1 MSKIIDIALLRTRT
15 VVLAFLMILIA
26 GVISYID
33 IPKEADP
40 DIPIPI
46 IYILLKHDGIS
57 PEDSERQLLQSIEP
71 KLRSIEGV
79 KEVRSSA
86 YTGGANIILEFDAGF
101 DPSKALYE
109 VRERV
114 DIGKADLPP
123 DTKEP
128 IIKEVN
134 LNLFPVLIVTLSGD
148 IPERTLLKYARNLRD
163 ELEGISSVLEANL
176 TGARKELVEIIVNPA
191 QLDSYKIDA
200 IQVIQTIA
208 RSNLLIAAG
217 ALDAGN
223 GRFPIKVPGLYEDL
237 PSILEQPLKVSGD
250 SVVTIGDIA
259 SVRKSFKDP
268 SSIARLAGEKSLGIE
283 IKKRSGENIIET
295 VKRVRS
301 VVETTSKNWPDGLK
315 YTFSQDRS
323 TNIKTML
330 RELQNNIISAV
341 LLVMII
347 IVGALGWRSGALV
360 GIAIPGSFL
369 LGILVLSLLGLSI
382 NIVVLFS
389 LILSVGMLVD
399 GAIVVTEFADRQQ
412 KRGFLRREAYKKAA
426 KRMALPIIAST
437 ATTLAAFF
445 PLIFWP
451 GIVGEFMKFLPITLV
466 AVLSA
471 SLIMALIFV
480 PTIGGLFGSGRNLP
494 AVVPHPSDPDKSP
507 LQERI
512 SAFGQFYKIVLEKA
526 LNNPGKVLLAAVLML
541 VGVQYTYFV
550 AGNGLQFF
558 PNIEPETANI
568 YVRAR
573 GNMSIHEKAKLLYG
587 IERDVLNM
595 KEVKSVY
602 TYIGKLKGAEEDLPK
617 DIIGK
622 LQLEF
627 IDWKERRK
635 TSLILKNII
644 EKAKKY
650 PGLIIEFMEEKKGPP
665 SGKPLKI
672 RLTSYNLDDISR
684 ATKLIRDKMERTR
697 GLTNIEDDRD
707 IPAIEWELKI
717 DRGQAAKFGA
727 DVALI
732 GNYVQLLT
740 NGMKV
745 TTFNPIDNE
754 EEIDVVVRYPRHHR
768 KLDQFDKIKIKTSSG
783 MVPIENFVNW
793 APQAKVGTIKRVNTQ
808 RTRTI
813 KSDVKQG
820 VLPNTMV
827 DEIKSWLKD
836 TKLPKTVS
844 VQFKGEDEEQEKA
857 KSFLVR
863 AFSVALFIIAVVLVT
878 QFNSFYSAFLILS
891 AVVMSTIGV
900 LIGLLITGKPFGV
913 VMTGVGV
920 IALAGIVVNNNI
932 VLIDT
937 FDYLRK
943 SSQNVKEAVLQAGME
958 RLRPVLLTTVTT
970 ILGLLPMVLQINVD
984 FVTREI
990 SIGAPSTQWWVSLST
1005 AIVFGLSFATILTLI
1020 VTPCAL
1026 QFRANLQEAVR
1037 NYREKKQLVS

>member
-1 MSKIIDIALLRTRT
+1 MDRIIDIALLRTRT
-15 VVLAFLMILIA
+15 VMLAFLMILTA

-101 DPSKALYE
+101 DSSRALYE

-128 IIKEVN
+128 VIKEVN
-134 LNLFPVLIVTLSGD
+134 LNLFPVLIVTLSGN

-163 ELEGISSVLEANL
+163 ELEGISSILEANL

-217 ALDAGN
+217 MLDSGN

-268 SSIARLAGEKSLGIE
+268 SSIARLAGERSIGIE

-360 GIAIPGSFL
+360 GMAIPGSFL

-412 KRGFLRREAYKKAA
+412 KRGFLRREAYKTAA

-480 PTIGGLFGSGRNLP
+480 PTIGGLFGSGGNLP
-494 AVVPHPSDPDKSP
+494 AVVPHPSGPDKSP
-507 LQERI
+507 LHERI
-512 SAFGQFYKIVLEKA
+512 SAFGKFYKIVLEKA

-550 AGNGLQFF
+550 SGNGLQFF

-573 GNMSIHEKAKLLYG
+573 GNMSIHEKAKLLHG
-587 IERDVLNM
+587 IEHDVLNM

-644 EKAKKY
+644 EKAKNY

-672 RLTSYNLDDISR
+672 RLTSDNLDDVSR
-684 ATKLIRDKMERTR
+684 ATKLIRDKMERTH

-717 DRGQAAKFGA
+717 DRVRAAKFGA

-745 TTFNPIDNE
+745 TTFNPIDSE
-754 EEIDVVVRYPRHHR
+754 EEIDVVVRYPRQHR

-836 TKLPKTVS
+836 SKLPKTVS

-863 AFSVALFIIAVVLVT
+863 AFSVALFIMAVVLVT

-1026 QFRANLQEAVR
+1026 QFRANLQETVR
-1037 NYREKKQLVS
+1037 IYREKKQLVS

>member
-1 MSKIIDIALLRTRT
+1 M
-15 VVLAFLMILIA
+15 LAFLMILIA

-101 DPSKALYE
+101 DSSKALYE

-134 LNLFPVLIVTLSGD
+134 LNLFPVLIVTLSGN

-217 ALDAGN
+217 TLDAGN

-360 GIAIPGSFL
+360 GMAIPGSFL

-412 KRGFLRREAYKKAA
+412 KRGFLRREAYKTAA

-480 PTIGGLFGSGRNLP
+480 PTIGGLFGSGGNLP

-512 SAFGQFYKIVLEKA
+512 SAFGKFYKIVLEKA
-526 LNNPGKVLLAAVLML
+526 LNNPGKVLLAGVLML

-587 IERDVLNM
+587 IEHDVLNM

-650 PGLIIEFMEEKKGPP
+650 PGLVIEFMEEKKGPP

-672 RLTSYNLDDISR
+672 RLTSDKLDDVSR
-684 ATKLIRDKMERTR
+684 ATKLIRDKMERTH

-754 EEIDVVVRYPRHHR
+754 EEIDVVVRYPRQHR

-836 TKLPKTVS
+836 SKLPKTVS

-863 AFSVALFIIAVVLVT
+863 AFSVALFIMAVVLVT

-970 ILGLLPMVLQINVD
+970 ILGLLPMVLQVNVD

-1037 NYREKKQLVS
+1037 NYREKKQLDS

>member
-1 MSKIIDIALLRTRT
+1 M
-15 VVLAFLMILIA
+15 
-26 GVISYID
+26 
-33 IPKEADP
+33 
-40 DIPIPI
+40 
-46 IYILLKHDGIS
+46 
-57 PEDSERQLLQSIEP
+57 
-71 KLRSIEGV
+71 
-79 KEVRSSA
+79 
-86 YTGGANIILEFDAGF
+86 
-101 DPSKALYE
+101 
-109 VRERV
+109 
-114 DIGKADLPP
+114 DIGKADLPA

-134 LNLFPVLIVTLSGD
+134 LNLFPVLIVTLSGN
-148 IPERTLLKYARNLRD
+148 IPERSLLKYARNLRD
-163 ELEGISSVLEANL
+163 ELEGMSSVLEANL

-217 ALDAGN
+217 TLDAGN

-237 PSILEQPLKVSGD
+237 SSILEQPLKVSGD

-259 SVRKSFKDP
+259 NVRKSFKDP

-295 VKRVRS
+295 VKRVQS

-360 GIAIPGSFL
+360 GMAIPGSFL

-412 KRGFLRREAYKKAA
+412 KRGFLRREAYKTAA

-480 PTIGGLFGSGRNLP
+480 PTIGGLFGSGGNLP
-494 AVVPHPSDPDKSP
+494 TVVPLPSETNKSP
-507 LQERI
+507 LQEQI
-512 SAFGQFYKIVLEKA
+512 STFGKFYRKILEKA
-526 LNNPGKVLLAAVLML
+526 LNNPGKILLAAVLML

-558 PNIEPETANI
+558 PNIEPETANV

-573 GNMSIHEKAKLLYG
+573 GNMSIHEKAKLLHG
-587 IERDVLNM
+587 IEHDVLNM
-595 KEVKSVY
+595 REVKSVY
-602 TYIGKLKGAEEDLPK
+602 TYIGKMKGAEEDLPK

-635 TSLILKNII
+635 TSVILKNII
-644 EKAKKY
+644 KKSKSY

-665 SGKPLKI
+665 SGKPLNI
-672 RLTSYNLDDISR
+672 RLTSENLKDVSR
-684 ATKLIRDKMERTR
+684 ATKLIRDKMEKIP

-707 IPAIEWELKI
+707 IPAIEWEMTI
-717 DRGQAAKFGA
+717 DRRQAAKFGA

-745 TTFNPIDNE
+745 TTFNSIDNE
-754 EEIDVVVRYPRHHR
+754 EEIDVVVRYPRKLR

-783 MVPIENFVNW
+783 MVPIENFVKW

-813 KSDVKQG
+813 KSDVKKG

-836 TKLPKTVS
+836 SKLPKTVS

-863 AFSVALFIIAVVLVT
+863 AFSVALFIMAVVLVT

-943 SSQNVKEAVLQAGME
+943 SSQNVREAVLQAGME

-1005 AIVFGLSFATILTLI
+1005 AIVSGLSFATILTLI

-1026 QFRANLQEAVR
+1026 QFRANVQEAIR
-1037 NYREKKQLVS
+1037 NYREKKQPVS

>member
-1 MSKIIDIALLRTRT
+1 M
-15 VVLAFLMILIA
+15 LAFLMILIA

-101 DPSKALYE
+101 DSSKALYE

-134 LNLFPVLIVTLSGD
+134 LNLFPVLIVTLSGN

-217 ALDAGN
+217 TLDAGN

-360 GIAIPGSFL
+360 GMAIPGSFL

-412 KRGFLRREAYKKAA
+412 KRGFLRREAYKTAA

-480 PTIGGLFGSGRNLP
+480 PTIGGLFGSGGNLP

-512 SAFGQFYKIVLEKA
+512 SAFGKFYKIVLEKA
-526 LNNPGKVLLAAVLML
+526 LNNPGKVLLAGVLML

-587 IERDVLNM
+587 IEHDVLNM

-650 PGLIIEFMEEKKGPP
+650 PGLVIEFMEEKKGPP

-672 RLTSYNLDDISR
+672 RLTSDKLDDVSH
-684 ATKLIRDKMERTR
+684 ATKLIRDKMERTH

-754 EEIDVVVRYPRHHR
+754 EEIDVVVRYPRQHR

-836 TKLPKTVS
+836 SKLPKTVS

-863 AFSVALFIIAVVLVT
+863 AFSVALFIMAVVLVT

-970 ILGLLPMVLQINVD
+970 ILGLLPMVLQVNVD

-1037 NYREKKQLVS
+1037 NYREKKQLDS

>member
-1 MSKIIDIALLRTRT
+1 M
-15 VVLAFLMILIA
+15 LAFLMILIA

-101 DPSKALYE
+101 DSSKALYE

-134 LNLFPVLIVTLSGD
+134 LNLFPVLIVTLSGN

-217 ALDAGN
+217 TLDAGN

-360 GIAIPGSFL
+360 GMAIPGSFL

-412 KRGFLRREAYKKAA
+412 KRGFLRREAYKTAA

-480 PTIGGLFGSGRNLP
+480 PTIGGLFGSGGNLP
-494 AVVPHPSDPDKSP
+494 AAVPHPSDPDKSS
-507 LQERI
+507 LHERV
-512 SAFGQFYKIVLEKA
+512 SAFGKFYKIVLEKA

-573 GNMSIHEKAKLLYG
+573 GNMSIHEKAKLLHG
-587 IERDVLNM
+587 IEHDVLNM

-672 RLTSYNLDDISR
+672 RLTSDKLDDVSR
-684 ATKLIRDKMERTR
+684 ATKLIRDKMERTH

-754 EEIDVVVRYPRHHR
+754 EEIDVVVRYPRQHR

-827 DEIKSWLKD
+827 NEIKSWLKD
-836 TKLPKTVS
+836 SKLPKTVS

-863 AFSVALFIIAVVLVT
+863 AFSVALFIMAVVLVT

>member
-1 MSKIIDIALLRTRT
+1 M
-15 VVLAFLMILIA
+15 LAFLMILIA

-217 ALDAGN
+217 TLDAGN

-360 GIAIPGSFL
+360 GMAIPGSFL

-480 PTIGGLFGSGRNLP
+480 PTIGGLFGSVGNLP
-494 AVVPHPSDPDKSP
+494 AFVPHPSDPDKSP

-650 PGLIIEFMEEKKGPP
+650 PGLIIEFMKEKKGPP

-672 RLTSYNLDDISR
+672 RLTSDNLDDVSR

-836 TKLPKTVS
+836 SKLPKTVS

-863 AFSVALFIIAVVLVT
+863 AFSVALFIMAVVLVT

>member
-1 MSKIIDIALLRTRT
+1 MDKIIDIALLRTRT
-15 VVLAFLMILIA
+15 VMLAFLMILTA

-101 DPSKALYE
+101 DSSRALYE

-128 IIKEVN
+128 VIKEVN
-134 LNLFPVLIVTLSGD
+134 LNLFPVLIVTLSGN

-163 ELEGISSVLEANL
+163 ELEGISSILEANL

-217 ALDAGN
+217 MLDSGN

-268 SSIARLAGEKSLGIE
+268 SSIARLAGERSIGIE

-360 GIAIPGSFL
+360 GMAIPGSFL

-412 KRGFLRREAYKKAA
+412 KRGFLRREAYKTAA

-480 PTIGGLFGSGRNLP
+480 PTIGGLFGSGGNLP
-494 AVVPHPSDPDKSP
+494 AVVPHPSGPDKSP
-507 LQERI
+507 LHERI
-512 SAFGQFYKIVLEKA
+512 SAFGKFYKIVLEKA

-550 AGNGLQFF
+550 SGNGLQFF

-573 GNMSIHEKAKLLYG
+573 GNMSIHEKAKLLHG
-587 IERDVLNM
+587 IEHDVLNM

-644 EKAKKY
+644 EKAKNY

-672 RLTSYNLDDISR
+672 RLTSDNLDDVSL
-684 ATKLIRDKMERTR
+684 ATKLIRDKMEKTPN
-697 GLTNIEDDRD
+697 LTNIEDDRD

-717 DRGQAAKFGA
+717 DRVRAAKFGA

-745 TTFNPIDNE
+745 TTFNPIDSE
-754 EEIDVVVRYPRHHR
+754 EEIDVVVRYPRQHR

-836 TKLPKTVS
+836 SKLPKTVS

-863 AFSVALFIIAVVLVT
+863 AFSVALFIMAVVLVT

-1026 QFRANLQEAVR
+1026 QFRANLQETVR
-1037 NYREKKQLVS
+1037 IYREKKQLVS

>member
-1 MSKIIDIALLRTRT
+1 M
-15 VVLAFLMILIA
+15 LAFLMILTA

-101 DPSKALYE
+101 DSSKALYE

-134 LNLFPVLIVTLSGD
+134 LNLFPVLIVTLSGN

-217 ALDAGN
+217 TLDAGN

-360 GIAIPGSFL
+360 GMAIPGSFL

-412 KRGFLRREAYKKAA
+412 KRGFLRREAYKTAA

-480 PTIGGLFGSGRNLP
+480 PTIGGLFGSGGNLP

-512 SAFGQFYKIVLEKA
+512 SAFGKFYKIVLEKA
-526 LNNPGKVLLAAVLML
+526 LNNPGKVLLAGVLML

-587 IERDVLNM
+587 IEHDVLNM

-650 PGLIIEFMEEKKGPP
+650 PGLVIEFMEEKKGPP

-672 RLTSYNLDDISR
+672 RLTSDKLDDVSR
-684 ATKLIRDKMERTR
+684 ATKLIRDKMERTH

-754 EEIDVVVRYPRHHR
+754 EEIDVVVRYPRQYR

-836 TKLPKTVS
+836 SKLPKTVS

-863 AFSVALFIIAVVLVT
+863 AFSVALFIMAIVLVT

-970 ILGLLPMVLQINVD
+970 ILGLLPMVLQVNVD

-1037 NYREKKQLVS
+1037 NYREKKQLDS

>member
-1 MSKIIDIALLRTRT
+1 MASIIDIALLRTRT
-15 VVLAFLMILIA
+15 VILAFLMILTA

-101 DPSKALYE
+101 DSSRALYE

-134 LNLFPVLIVTLSGD
+134 LNLFPVLIVTLSGN

-163 ELEGISSVLEANL
+163 ELEGISSILEANL

-217 ALDAGN
+217 MLDSGN

-268 SSIARLAGEKSLGIE
+268 SSIARLAGERSIGIE

-360 GIAIPGSFL
+360 GMAIPGSFL

-412 KRGFLRREAYKKAA
+412 KRGFLRREAYKTAA

-480 PTIGGLFGSGRNLP
+480 PTIGGLFGSGGNLP
-494 AVVPHPSDPDKSP
+494 AVVPHPSGPDKSP
-507 LQERI
+507 LHERI
-512 SAFGQFYKIVLEKA
+512 SAFGKFYKIVLERA
-526 LNNPGKVLLAAVLML
+526 LNNPGKVLLAAILML

-550 AGNGLQFF
+550 SGNGLQFF

-568 YVRAR
+568 YVRAP

-587 IERDVLNM
+587 IEHDVLNM

-602 TYIGKLKGAEEDLPK
+602 TYIGKLKGTHTTLVVPPFNGDRL
-617 DIIGK
+617 
-622 LQLEF
+622 
-627 IDWKERRK
+627 
-635 TSLILKNII
+635 SL
-644 EKAKKY
+644 
-650 PGLIIEFMEEKKGPP
+650 
-665 SGKPLKI
+665 
-672 RLTSYNLDDISR
+672 
-684 ATKLIRDKMERTR
+684 
-697 GLTNIEDDRD
+697 
-707 IPAIEWELKI
+707 
-717 DRGQAAKFGA
+717 
-727 DVALI
+727 
-732 GNYVQLLT
+732 
-740 NGMKV
+740 
-745 TTFNPIDNE
+745 
-754 EEIDVVVRYPRHHR
+754 
-768 KLDQFDKIKIKTSSG
+768 
-783 MVPIENFVNW
+783 
-793 APQAKVGTIKRVNTQ
+793 
-808 RTRTI
+808 
-813 KSDVKQG
+813 
-820 VLPNTMV
+820 
-827 DEIKSWLKD
+827 
-836 TKLPKTVS
+836 
-844 VQFKGEDEEQEKA
+844 
-857 KSFLVR
+857 
-863 AFSVALFIIAVVLVT
+863 
-878 QFNSFYSAFLILS
+878 
-891 AVVMSTIGV
+891 
-900 LIGLLITGKPFGV
+900 
-913 VMTGVGV
+913 
-920 IALAGIVVNNNI
+920 
-932 VLIDT
+932 
-937 FDYLRK
+937 
-943 SSQNVKEAVLQAGME
+943 LQAGLE
-958 RLRPVLLTTVTT
+958 RRDRYGVHDAVAP
-970 ILGLLPMVLQINVD
+970 LGVIENNRINMRTEVY
-984 FVTREI
+984 
-990 SIGAPSTQWWVSLST
+990 G
-1005 AIVFGLSFATILTLI
+1005 
-1020 VTPCAL
+1020 
-1026 QFRANLQEAVR
+1026 
-1037 NYREKKQLVS
+1037 

>member
-1 MSKIIDIALLRTRT
+1 MDRIIDIALLRTRT
-15 VVLAFLMILIA
+15 VMLAFLMILTA

-101 DPSKALYE
+101 DSSRALYE

-134 LNLFPVLIVTLSGD
+134 LNLFPVLIVTLSGN

-163 ELEGISSVLEANL
+163 ELEGISSILEANL

-217 ALDAGN
+217 MLDSGN

-268 SSIARLAGEKSLGIE
+268 SSIARLAGERSIGIE

-360 GIAIPGSFL
+360 GMAIPGSFL

-412 KRGFLRREAYKKAA
+412 KRGFLRREAYKTAA

-480 PTIGGLFGSGRNLP
+480 PTIGGLFGSGGNLP
-494 AVVPHPSDPDKSP
+494 AVVPHPSGPDKSP
-507 LQERI
+507 LHERI
-512 SAFGQFYKIVLEKA
+512 SAFGKFYKIVLEKA

-550 AGNGLQFF
+550 SGNGLQFF

-573 GNMSIHEKAKLLYG
+573 GNMSIHEKAKLLHG
-587 IERDVLNM
+587 IEHDVLNM

-644 EKAKKY
+644 EKSKNH

-672 RLTSYNLDDISR
+672 RLTSENLNDVGH
-684 ATKLIRDKMERTR
+684 ATKLIRDKMEQIP

-717 DRGQAAKFGA
+717 DRVRAAKFGA

-754 EEIDVVVRYPRHHR
+754 EEIDVVVRYPKQLR

-836 TKLPKTVS
+836 SKLPKTVS

-863 AFSVALFIIAVVLVT
+863 AFSVALFIMAVVLVT

-1026 QFRANLQEAVR
+1026 QFRANLQETVR
-1037 NYREKKQLVS
+1037 IYREKKQLVS

>member
-1 MSKIIDIALLRTRT
+1 MCIRDS
-15 VVLAFLMILIA
+15 
-26 GVISYID
+26 
-33 IPKEADP
+33 
-40 DIPIPI
+40 
-46 IYILLKHDGIS
+46 GIS

-101 DPSKALYE
+101 DSSKALYE

-134 LNLFPVLIVTLSGD
+134 LNLFPVLIVTLSGN

-217 ALDAGN
+217 TLDAGN

-360 GIAIPGSFL
+360 GMAIPGSFL

-412 KRGFLRREAYKKAA
+412 KRGFLRREAYKTAA

-480 PTIGGLFGSGRNLP
+480 PTIGGLFGSGGNLP
-494 AVVPHPSDPDKSP
+494 TVVTLPSDPDKLS
-507 LQERI
+507 LHERI
-512 SAFGQFYKIVLEKA
+512 SAFGKFYKIVLEKA

-573 GNMSIHEKAKLLYG
+573 GNMSIHEKAKLLHG
-587 IERDVLNM
+587 IEPV
-595 KEVKSVY
+595 SY
-602 TYIGKLKGAEEDLPK
+602 T
-617 DIIGK
+617 
-622 LQLEF
+622 
-627 IDWKERRK
+627 
-635 TSLILKNII
+635 
-644 EKAKKY
+644 
-650 PGLIIEFMEEKKGPP
+650 
-665 SGKPLKI
+665 
-672 RLTSYNLDDISR
+672 
-684 ATKLIRDKMERTR
+684 
-697 GLTNIEDDRD
+697 
-707 IPAIEWELKI
+707 
-717 DRGQAAKFGA
+717 
-727 DVALI
+727 
-732 GNYVQLLT
+732 
-740 NGMKV
+740 
-745 TTFNPIDNE
+745 
-754 EEIDVVVRYPRHHR
+754 H
-768 KLDQFDKIKIKTSSG
+768 
-783 MVPIENFVNW
+783 
-793 APQAKVGTIKRVNTQ
+793 
-808 RTRTI
+808 
-813 KSDVKQG
+813 
-820 VLPNTMV
+820 
-827 DEIKSWLKD
+827 
-836 TKLPKTVS
+836 
-844 VQFKGEDEEQEKA
+844 
-857 KSFLVR
+857 
-863 AFSVALFIIAVVLVT
+863 
-878 QFNSFYSAFLILS
+878 
-891 AVVMSTIGV
+891 
-900 LIGLLITGKPFGV
+900 
-913 VMTGVGV
+913 
-920 IALAGIVVNNNI
+920 
-932 VLIDT
+932 
-937 FDYLRK
+937 
-943 SSQNVKEAVLQAGME
+943 
-958 RLRPVLLTTVTT
+958 
-970 ILGLLPMVLQINVD
+970 
-984 FVTREI
+984 
-990 SIGAPSTQWWVSLST
+990 
-1005 AIVFGLSFATILTLI
+1005 LTLP
-1020 VTPCAL
+1020 TKA
-1026 QFRANLQEAVR
+1026 
-1037 NYREKKQLVS
+1037 

>member
-1 MSKIIDIALLRTRT
+1 MDRIIDIALLRTRT
-15 VVLAFLMILIA
+15 VMLAFLMILTA

-101 DPSKALYE
+101 DSSRALYE

-134 LNLFPVLIVTLSGD
+134 LNLFPVLIVTLSGN

-163 ELEGISSVLEANL
+163 ELEGISSILEANL

-217 ALDAGN
+217 MLDSGN

-259 SVRKSFKDP
+259 SVRKSFRDP
-268 SSIARLAGEKSLGIE
+268 SSIARLAGERSIGIE

-360 GIAIPGSFL
+360 GMAIPGSFL

-412 KRGFLRREAYKKAA
+412 KRGFLRREAYKTAA

-480 PTIGGLFGSGRNLP
+480 PTIGGLFGSGGNLP
-494 AVVPHPSDPDKSP
+494 AVVPHPSGPDKSP
-507 LQERI
+507 LHERI
-512 SAFGQFYKIVLEKA
+512 SAFGKFYKIVLEKA

-550 AGNGLQFF
+550 SGNGLQFF

-573 GNMSIHEKAKLLYG
+573 GNMSIHEKAKLLHG
-587 IERDVLNM
+587 IEHDVLNM

-650 PGLIIEFMEEKKGPP
+650 PGLVIEFMEEKKGPP

-672 RLTSYNLDDISR
+672 RLTSDNLDDVSL
-684 ATKLIRDKMERTR
+684 ATKLIRDKMEKTPD
-697 GLTNIEDDRD
+697 LTNIEDDRD

-717 DRGQAAKFGA
+717 DRVRAAKFGA

-745 TTFNPIDNE
+745 TTFNPIDSE
-754 EEIDVVVRYPRHHR
+754 EEIDVVVRYPRQHR

-836 TKLPKTVS
+836 SKLPKTVS

-863 AFSVALFIIAVVLVT
+863 AFSVALFIMAVVLVT

-1026 QFRANLQEAVR
+1026 QFRANLQETVR
-1037 NYREKKQLVS
+1037 IYREKKQLVS

>member
-1 MSKIIDIALLRTRT
+1 M
-15 VVLAFLMILIA
+15 LAFLMILIA

-101 DPSKALYE
+101 DSSKALYE

-134 LNLFPVLIVTLSGD
+134 LNLFPVLIVTLSGN

-217 ALDAGN
+217 TLDAGN

-360 GIAIPGSFL
+360 GMAIPGSFL

-412 KRGFLRREAYKKAA
+412 KRGFLRREAYKTAA

-480 PTIGGLFGSGRNLP
+480 PTIGGLFGSGGNLP

-512 SAFGQFYKIVLEKA
+512 SAFGKFYKIVLEKA
-526 LNNPGKVLLAAVLML
+526 LNNPGKVLLAGVLML

-587 IERDVLNM
+587 IEHDVLNM

-650 PGLIIEFMEEKKGPP
+650 PGLVIEFMEEKKGPP

-672 RLTSYNLDDISR
+672 RLTSDKLDDVSR
-684 ATKLIRDKMERTR
+684 ATKLIRDKMERTH

-754 EEIDVVVRYPRHHR
+754 EEIDVVVRYPRQHR

-836 TKLPKTVS
+836 SKLPKTVS

-863 AFSVALFIIAVVLVT
+863 AFSVALFIMAVVLVT

-970 ILGLLPMVLQINVD
+970 ILGLLPMVLQVNVD

-1037 NYREKKQLVS
+1037 NYREKKTTGFIGNDF

>member
-1 MSKIIDIALLRTRT
+1 M
-15 VVLAFLMILIA
+15 LAFLMILIA

-101 DPSKALYE
+101 DSSKALYE

-134 LNLFPVLIVTLSGD
+134 LNLFPVLIVTLSGN

-217 ALDAGN
+217 TLDAGN

-360 GIAIPGSFL
+360 GMAIPGSFL

-412 KRGFLRREAYKKAA
+412 KRGFLRREAYKTAA

-480 PTIGGLFGSGRNLP
+480 PTIGGLFGSGGNLP

-512 SAFGQFYKIVLEKA
+512 SAFGKFYKIVLEKA
-526 LNNPGKVLLAAVLML
+526 LNNPGKVLLAGVLML

-587 IERDVLNM
+587 IEHDVLNM

-650 PGLIIEFMEEKKGPP
+650 PGLVIEFMEEKKGPP

-672 RLTSYNLDDISR
+672 RLTSDKLDDVSH
-684 ATKLIRDKMERTR
+684 ATKLIRDKMERTH

-717 DRGQAAKFGA
+717 DRVQAAKFGA

-754 EEIDVVVRYPRHHR
+754 EEIDVVVRYPRQHR

-836 TKLPKTVS
+836 SKLPKTVS

-863 AFSVALFIIAVVLVT
+863 AFSVALFIMAVVLVT

-970 ILGLLPMVLQINVD
+970 ILGLLPMVLQVNVD

-1037 NYREKKQLVS
+1037 NYREKKQLDS

>member
-1 MSKIIDIALLRTRT
+1 MDRIIDIALLRTRT
-15 VVLAFLMILIA
+15 VMLAFLMILTA

-101 DPSKALYE
+101 DSSRALYE

-134 LNLFPVLIVTLSGD
+134 LNLFPVLIVTLSGN
-148 IPERTLLKYARNLRD
+148 IPERTLLKYARTLRD
-163 ELEGISSVLEANL
+163 ELEGISSILEANL

-217 ALDAGN
+217 VLDSGN

-250 SVVTIGDIA
+250 SVVTVGDIA

-268 SSIARLAGEKSLGIE
+268 SSIARLAGERSIGIE

-360 GIAIPGSFL
+360 GMAIPGSFL

-412 KRGFLRREAYKKAA
+412 KRGFLRREAYKTAA

-480 PTIGGLFGSGRNLP
+480 PTIGGLFGSGGNLP
-494 AVVPHPSDPDKSP
+494 AVVPHPSGPDKSP
-507 LQERI
+507 LHERI
-512 SAFGQFYKIVLEKA
+512 SAFGKFYKKVLEKA

-550 AGNGLQFF
+550 SGNGLQFF

-573 GNMSIHEKAKLLYG
+573 GNMSIHEKAKLLHG
-587 IERDVLNM
+587 IEHDVLNM

-644 EKAKKY
+644 EKAKNY

-672 RLTSYNLDDISR
+672 RLTSDNLDDVSL
-684 ATKLIRDKMERTR
+684 ATKLIRDKMEKTPD
-697 GLTNIEDDRD
+697 LTNIEDDRD

-717 DRGQAAKFGA
+717 DRVRAAKFGA

-745 TTFNPIDNE
+745 TTFNPIDSE
-754 EEIDVVVRYPRHHR
+754 EEIDVVVRYPRQHR

-836 TKLPKTVS
+836 SKLPKTVS

-863 AFSVALFIIAVVLVT
+863 AFSVALFIMAVVLVT

-1026 QFRANLQEAVR
+1026 QFRANLQETVR
-1037 NYREKKQLVS
+1037 IYREKKQLVS

>member
-1 MSKIIDIALLRTRT
+1 MDRIIDIALLRTRT
-15 VVLAFLMILIA
+15 VMLAFLMILTA

-101 DPSKALYE
+101 DSSRALYE

-128 IIKEVN
+128 VIKEVN
-134 LNLFPVLIVTLSGD
+134 LNLFPVLIVTLSGN

-163 ELEGISSVLEANL
+163 ELEGISSILEANL

-217 ALDAGN
+217 MLDSGN

-268 SSIARLAGEKSLGIE
+268 SSIARLAGERSIGIE

-360 GIAIPGSFL
+360 GMAIPGSFL

-412 KRGFLRREAYKKAA
+412 KRGFLRREAYKTAA

-480 PTIGGLFGSGRNLP
+480 PTIGGLFGSGSNLP
-494 AVVPHPSDPDKSP
+494 AVVPHPSGPDKSP
-507 LQERI
+507 LHERI
-512 SAFGQFYKIVLEKA
+512 SAFGKFYKIVLEKA

-550 AGNGLQFF
+550 SGNGLQFF

-573 GNMSIHEKAKLLYG
+573 GNMSIHEKAKLLHG
-587 IERDVLNM
+587 IEHDVLNM

-644 EKAKKY
+644 EKAKNY

-672 RLTSYNLDDISR
+672 RLTSDNLDDVSL
-684 ATKLIRDKMERTR
+684 ATKLIRDKMEKTPD
-697 GLTNIEDDRD
+697 LTNIEDDRD

-717 DRGQAAKFGA
+717 DRVRAAKFGA

-745 TTFNPIDNE
+745 TTFNPIDSE
-754 EEIDVVVRYPRHHR
+754 EEIDVVVRYPRQHR

-836 TKLPKTVS
+836 SKLPKTVS

-863 AFSVALFIIAVVLVT
+863 AFSVALFIMAVVLVT

-937 FDYLRK
+937 CDYLRK
-943 SSQNVKEAVLQAGME
+943 SSQNVKEAVLQAGM
-958 RLRPVLLTTVTT
+958 
-970 ILGLLPMVLQINVD
+970 
-984 FVTREI
+984 
-990 SIGAPSTQWWVSLST
+990 
-1005 AIVFGLSFATILTLI
+1005 
-1020 VTPCAL
+1020 
-1026 QFRANLQEAVR
+1026 
-1037 NYREKKQLVS
+1037 

>member
-1 MSKIIDIALLRTRT
+1 MSRIIDIALLRTRT
-15 VVLAFLMILIA
+15 VMLAFLMILTA
-26 GVISYID
+26 GIISYID

-86 YTGGANIILEFDAGF
+86 YTGGASIILEFDAGF
-101 DPSKALYE
+101 DSSKALYE

-134 LNLFPVLIVTLSGD
+134 LNLFPVLIVTLSGN

-217 ALDAGN
+217 TLDAGN

-259 SVRKSFKDP
+259 NVRKSFKDP

-360 GIAIPGSFL
+360 GMAIPGSFL

-412 KRGFLRREAYKKAA
+412 KRGFLRREAYKTAA

-480 PTIGGLFGSGRNLP
+480 PTIGGLFL
-494 AVVPHPSDPDKSP
+494 
-507 LQERI
+507 
-512 SAFGQFYKIVLEKA
+512 
-526 LNNPGKVLLAAVLML
+526 
-541 VGVQYTYFV
+541 
-550 AGNGLQFF
+550 
-558 PNIEPETANI
+558 
-568 YVRAR
+568 
-573 GNMSIHEKAKLLYG
+573 
-587 IERDVLNM
+587 
-595 KEVKSVY
+595 
-602 TYIGKLKGAEEDLPK
+602 
-617 DIIGK
+617 
-622 LQLEF
+622 
-627 IDWKERRK
+627 
-635 TSLILKNII
+635 SLIHI
-644 EKAKKY
+644 
-650 PGLIIEFMEEKKGPP
+650 
-665 SGKPLKI
+665 
-672 RLTSYNLDDISR
+672 
-684 ATKLIRDKMERTR
+684 
-697 GLTNIEDDRD
+697 
-707 IPAIEWELKI
+707 
-717 DRGQAAKFGA
+717 
-727 DVALI
+727 
-732 GNYVQLLT
+732 
-740 NGMKV
+740 
-745 TTFNPIDNE
+745 
-754 EEIDVVVRYPRHHR
+754 
-768 KLDQFDKIKIKTSSG
+768 
-783 MVPIENFVNW
+783 
-793 APQAKVGTIKRVNTQ
+793 
-808 RTRTI
+808 
-813 KSDVKQG
+813 
-820 VLPNTMV
+820 
-827 DEIKSWLKD
+827 
-836 TKLPKTVS
+836 
-844 VQFKGEDEEQEKA
+844 
-857 KSFLVR
+857 
-863 AFSVALFIIAVVLVT
+863 
-878 QFNSFYSAFLILS
+878 
-891 AVVMSTIGV
+891 
-900 LIGLLITGKPFGV
+900 
-913 VMTGVGV
+913 
-920 IALAGIVVNNNI
+920 
-932 VLIDT
+932 
-937 FDYLRK
+937 
-943 SSQNVKEAVLQAGME
+943 
-958 RLRPVLLTTVTT
+958 
-970 ILGLLPMVLQINVD
+970 
-984 FVTREI
+984 
-990 SIGAPSTQWWVSLST
+990 
-1005 AIVFGLSFATILTLI
+1005 
-1020 VTPCAL
+1020 
-1026 QFRANLQEAVR
+1026 
-1037 NYREKKQLVS
+1037 

>member
-101 DPSKALYE
+101 DSSKALYE

-217 ALDAGN
+217 TLDAGN

-360 GIAIPGSFL
+360 GMAIPGSFL

-412 KRGFLRREAYKKAA
+412 KRGFLRREAYKTAA

-672 RLTSYNLDDISR
+672 RLTSDKLDDVSR
-684 ATKLIRDKMERTR
+684 ATKLIRDKMERTH

-836 TKLPKTVS
+836 SKLPKTVS

-857 KSFLVR
+857 KSFLLR
-863 AFSVALFIIAVVLVT
+863 AFSVALFIMAVVLVT

>member
-1 MSKIIDIALLRTRT
+1 VDRIIDIALLRTRT
-15 VVLAFLMILIA
+15 VMLAFLMILTA

-101 DPSKALYE
+101 DSSRALYE

-134 LNLFPVLIVTLSGD
+134 LNLFPVLIVTLSGN

-163 ELEGISSVLEANL
+163 ELEGISSILEANL

-217 ALDAGN
+217 MLDSGN

-268 SSIARLAGEKSLGIE
+268 SSIARLAGERSIGIE

-360 GIAIPGSFL
+360 GMAIPGSFL

-412 KRGFLRREAYKKAA
+412 KRGFLRREAYKTAA

-480 PTIGGLFGSGRNLP
+480 PTIGGLFGSGGNLP
-494 AVVPHPSDPDKSP
+494 AVVPHPSGPDKSP
-507 LQERI
+507 LHERI
-512 SAFGQFYKIVLEKA
+512 SAFGKFYKIVLEKA

-550 AGNGLQFF
+550 SGNGLQFF

-573 GNMSIHEKAKLLYG
+573 GNMSIHEKAKLLHG
-587 IERDVLNM
+587 IEHDVLNM

-644 EKAKKY
+644 EKAKNY

-672 RLTSYNLDDISR
+672 RLTSDNLDDVSL
-684 ATKLIRDKMERTR
+684 ATKLIRDKMEKTPD
-697 GLTNIEDDRD
+697 LTNIEDDRD

-717 DRGQAAKFGA
+717 DRVRAAKFGA

-745 TTFNPIDNE
+745 TTFNPIDSE
-754 EEIDVVVRYPRHHR
+754 EEIDVVVRYPRQHR

-836 TKLPKTVS
+836 SKLPKTVS

-863 AFSVALFIIAVVLVT
+863 AFSVALFIMAVVLVT

-1026 QFRANLQEAVR
+1026 QFRANLQETVR
-1037 NYREKKQLVS
+1037 IYREKKQLVS

>member
-1 MSKIIDIALLRTRT
+1 M
-15 VVLAFLMILIA
+15 LAFLMILTA

-86 YTGGANIILEFDAGF
+86 YTGGASIILEFDAGF
-101 DPSKALYE
+101 DSSMALYE

-114 DIGKADLPP
+114 DIGKADLPS

-134 LNLFPVLIVTLSGD
+134 LNLFPVLIVTLSGN

-217 ALDAGN
+217 TLDAGN

-268 SSIARLAGEKSLGIE
+268 SSIARLAGERSLGIE

-301 VVETTSKNWPDGLK
+301 VVETTSENWPDGLK

-360 GIAIPGSFL
+360 GMAIPGSFL

-412 KRGFLRREAYKKAA
+412 KRGFLRREAYKTAA

-466 AVLSA
+466 AVLTA

-480 PTIGGLFGSGRNLP
+480 PTIGGLFGPGGSLP
-494 AVVPHPSDPDKSP
+494 TVVAHPSESNKSP

-512 SAFGQFYKIVLEKA
+512 STFGKFYKIVLEKA
-526 LNNPGKVLLAAVLML
+526 LNNPGKILLAAVLML

-558 PNIEPETANI
+558 PTIEPETANI

-573 GNMSIHEKAKLLYG
+573 GNMSIHEKAKLLHG
-587 IERDVLNM
+587 IEHDVLNM
-595 KEVKSVY
+595 REVKSVY

-644 EKAKKY
+644 EKSKKH

-672 RLTSYNLDDISR
+672 RLTSENLDDVSL
-684 ATKLIRDKMERTR
+684 ATKLIRDKMERTP

-732 GNYVQLLT
+732 GNYVQLMT

-745 TTFNPIDNE
+745 TTFNSIDNE
-754 EEIDVVVRYPRHHR
+754 EEIDVVVRYPKQLR

-783 MVPIENFVNW
+783 MVPLENFVNW

-836 TKLPKTVS
+836 TKLPKTVR

-943 SSQNVKEAVLQAGME
+943 SSQNVREAVLQAGME

>member
-1 MSKIIDIALLRTRT
+1 VDRIIDIALLRTRT
-15 VVLAFLMILIA
+15 VMLAFLMILTA

-101 DPSKALYE
+101 DSSRALYE

-134 LNLFPVLIVTLSGD
+134 LNLFPVLIVTLSGN
-148 IPERTLLKYARNLRD
+148 IPERTLLKYARTLRD
-163 ELEGISSVLEANL
+163 ELEGISSILEANL

-217 ALDAGN
+217 MLDSGN

-250 SVVTIGDIA
+250 SVVTVGDIA

-268 SSIARLAGEKSLGIE
+268 SSIARLAGERSIGIE

-360 GIAIPGSFL
+360 GMAIPGSFL

-412 KRGFLRREAYKKAA
+412 KRGFLRREAYKTAA

-480 PTIGGLFGSGRNLP
+480 PTIGGLFGSGGNLP
-494 AVVPHPSDPDKSP
+494 AVVPHPSGPDKSP
-507 LQERI
+507 LHERI
-512 SAFGQFYKIVLEKA
+512 SAFGKFYKIVLEKA

-550 AGNGLQFF
+550 SGNGLQFF

-573 GNMSIHEKAKLLYG
+573 GNMSIHEKAKLLHG
-587 IERDVLNM
+587 IEHDVLNM

-644 EKAKKY
+644 EKAKNY

-672 RLTSYNLDDISR
+672 RLTSDNLDDVSL
-684 ATKLIRDKMERTR
+684 ATKLIRDKMEKTPD
-697 GLTNIEDDRD
+697 LTNIEDDRD

-717 DRGQAAKFGA
+717 DRVRAAKFGA

-745 TTFNPIDNE
+745 TTFNPIDSE
-754 EEIDVVVRYPRHHR
+754 EEIDVVVRYPRQHR

-836 TKLPKTVS
+836 SKLPKTVS

-863 AFSVALFIIAVVLVT
+863 AFSVALFIMAVVLVT

-1026 QFRANLQEAVR
+1026 QFRANLQETVR
-1037 NYREKKQLVS
+1037 IYREKKQLVS

>member
-15 VVLAFLMILIA
+15 VMLAFLMILIA

-101 DPSKALYE
+101 DSSKALYE

-134 LNLFPVLIVTLSGD
+134 LNLFPVLIVTLSGN

-217 ALDAGN
+217 TLDAGN

-301 VVETTSKNWPDGLK
+301 VVGTTSKNWPDGLK

-360 GIAIPGSFL
+360 GMAIPGSFL

-412 KRGFLRREAYKKAA
+412 KRGFLRREAYKTAA

-480 PTIGGLFGSGRNLP
+480 PTIGGLFGSGGNLP
-494 AVVPHPSDPDKSP
+494 AAVPHPSDPDKSS
-507 LQERI
+507 LHERV
-512 SAFGQFYKIVLEKA
+512 SAFGKFYKIVLEKA

-550 AGNGLQFF
+550 TGNGLQFF

-587 IERDVLNM
+587 IEHDVLNM

-650 PGLIIEFMEEKKGPP
+650 PGLVIEFMEEKKGPP

-672 RLTSYNLDDISR
+672 RLTSDKLDDVSR
-684 ATKLIRDKMERTR
+684 ATKLIRDKMERTH

-754 EEIDVVVRYPRHHR
+754 EEIDVVVRYPRQLR

-836 TKLPKTVS
+836 SKLPKTVS

-863 AFSVALFIIAVVLVT
+863 AFSVALFIMAVVLVT

-970 ILGLLPMVLQINVD
+970 ILGLLPMVLQVNVD

-1037 NYREKKQLVS
+1037 NYREKKQLDS

>member
-1 MSKIIDIALLRTRT
+1 MDRIIDIALLRTRT
-15 VVLAFLMILIA
+15 VMLAFLMILTA

-101 DPSKALYE
+101 DSSRALYE

-134 LNLFPVLIVTLSGD
+134 LNLFPVLIVTLSGN

-163 ELEGISSVLEANL
+163 ELEGISSILEANL

-217 ALDAGN
+217 MLDSGN

-268 SSIARLAGEKSLGIE
+268 SSIARLAGERSIGIE

-360 GIAIPGSFL
+360 GMAIPGSFL

-412 KRGFLRREAYKKAA
+412 KRGFLRREAYKTAA

-480 PTIGGLFGSGRNLP
+480 PTIGGLFGSGSNLP
-494 AVVPHPSDPDKSP
+494 AVVPHPSGPDKSP
-507 LQERI
+507 LHERI
-512 SAFGQFYKIVLEKA
+512 SAFGKFYKIVLEKA

-550 AGNGLQFF
+550 SGNGLQFF

-573 GNMSIHEKAKLLYG
+573 GNMSIHEKAKLLHG
-587 IERDVLNM
+587 IEHDVLNM

-644 EKAKKY
+644 EKAKNY

-672 RLTSYNLDDISR
+672 RLTSDNLDDVSL
-684 ATKLIRDKMERTR
+684 ATKLIRDKMEKTPD
-697 GLTNIEDDRD
+697 LTNIEDDRD

-717 DRGQAAKFGA
+717 DRVRAAKFGA

-745 TTFNPIDNE
+745 TTFNPIDSE
-754 EEIDVVVRYPRHHR
+754 EEIDVVVRYPRQHR

-836 TKLPKTVS
+836 SKLPKTVS

-863 AFSVALFIIAVVLVT
+863 AFSVALFIMAVVLVT

-1026 QFRANLQEAVR
+1026 QFRANLQETVR
-1037 NYREKKQLVS
+1037 IYREKKQLVS

>member
-1 MSKIIDIALLRTRT
+1 MDRIIDIALLRTRT
-15 VVLAFLMILIA
+15 VMLAFLMILTA

-101 DPSKALYE
+101 DSSRALYE

-128 IIKEVN
+128 VIKEVN
-134 LNLFPVLIVTLSGD
+134 LNLFPVLIVTLSGN

-163 ELEGISSVLEANL
+163 ELEGISSILEANL

-217 ALDAGN
+217 MLDSGN

-268 SSIARLAGEKSLGIE
+268 SSIARLAGERSIGIE

-360 GIAIPGSFL
+360 GMAIPGSFL

-412 KRGFLRREAYKKAA
+412 KRGFLRREAYKTAA

-480 PTIGGLFGSGRNLP
+480 PTIGGLFGSGGNLP
-494 AVVPHPSDPDKSP
+494 AVVPHPSGPDKSP
-507 LQERI
+507 LHERI
-512 SAFGQFYKIVLEKA
+512 SAFGKFYKIVLEKA

-550 AGNGLQFF
+550 SGNGLQFF

-573 GNMSIHEKAKLLYG
+573 GNMSIHEKAKLLHG
-587 IERDVLNM
+587 IEHDVLNM

-644 EKAKKY
+644 EKAKNY

-672 RLTSYNLDDISR
+672 RLTSDNLDDVSL
-684 ATKLIRDKMERTR
+684 ATKLIRDKMEKTPD
-697 GLTNIEDDRD
+697 LTNIEDDRD

-717 DRGQAAKFGA
+717 DRVRAAKFGA

-745 TTFNPIDNE
+745 TTFNPIDSE
-754 EEIDVVVRYPRHHR
+754 EEIDVVVRYPRQHR

-836 TKLPKTVS
+836 SKLPKTVS

-863 AFSVALFIIAVVLVT
+863 AFSVALFIMAVVLVT

-1026 QFRANLQEAVR
+1026 QFRANLQETVR
-1037 NYREKKQLVS
+1037 IYREKKQLVS

>member
-1 MSKIIDIALLRTRT
+1 M
-15 VVLAFLMILIA
+15 LAFLMILTA

-86 YTGGANIILEFDAGF
+86 YTGGASIILEFDAGF
-101 DPSKALYE
+101 DSSKALSE

-114 DIGKADLPP
+114 DIGKADLPA

-134 LNLFPVLIVTLSGD
+134 LNLFPVLIVTLSGN
-148 IPERTLLKYARNLRD
+148 IPERSLLKYARSLRD

-217 ALDAGN
+217 TLDAGN

-237 PSILEQPLKVSGD
+237 SSILEQPLKVSGD

-259 SVRKSFKDP
+259 NVRKSFKDP

-295 VKRVRS
+295 VKRVQS

-360 GIAIPGSFL
+360 GMAIPGSFL

-412 KRGFLRREAYKKAA
+412 KRGFLRREAYKTAA

-471 SLIMALIFV
+471 SLLMALIFV
-480 PTIGGLFGSGRNLP
+480 PTIGGLFGSGGNLP
-494 AVVPHPSDPDKSP
+494 AVVPLPSETNKSP
-507 LQERI
+507 LQEQI
-512 SAFGQFYKIVLEKA
+512 STFGKFYRKILEKA
-526 LNNPGKVLLAAVLML
+526 LNNPGKILLAAVLML

-558 PNIEPETANI
+558 PNIEPETANV

-573 GNMSIHEKAKLLYG
+573 GNMSIHEKAKLLHG
-587 IERDVLNM
+587 IEHDVLNM
-595 KEVKSVY
+595 REVKSVY

-617 DIIGK
+617 DIVGK

-635 TSLILKNII
+635 TSVILKNII
-644 EKAKKY
+644 KKSKSY

-665 SGKPLKI
+665 SGKPLNI
-672 RLTSYNLDDISR
+672 RLTSENLKDVSS
-684 ATKLIRDKMERTR
+684 ATKLIRDKMEKIP

-707 IPAIEWELKI
+707 IPAIEWEMTI
-717 DRGQAAKFGA
+717 DRRQAAKFGA

-745 TTFNPIDNE
+745 TTFNSIDNE
-754 EEIDVVVRYPRHHR
+754 EEIDVVVRYPRKLR

-783 MVPIENFVNW
+783 MVPIENFVKW

-813 KSDVKQG
+813 KSDVKKG

-836 TKLPKTVS
+836 SKLPKTVS

-863 AFSVALFIIAVVLVT
+863 AFSVALFIMAVVLVT

-943 SSQNVKEAVLQAGME
+943 SSQNVREAVLQAGME

-1005 AIVFGLSFATILTLI
+1005 AIVSGLSFATILTLI

-1026 QFRANLQEAVR
+1026 QFRANVQEAIR
-1037 NYREKKQLVS
+1037 NYREKKQPVS

>member
-1 MSKIIDIALLRTRT
+1 M
-15 VVLAFLMILIA
+15 LAFLMILIA

-101 DPSKALYE
+101 DSSKALYE

-134 LNLFPVLIVTLSGD
+134 LNLFPVLIVTLSGN
-148 IPERTLLKYARNLRD
+148 IPERTLIKYARNLRD

-217 ALDAGN
+217 TLDAGN

-360 GIAIPGSFL
+360 GMAIPGSFL

-412 KRGFLRREAYKKAA
+412 KRGFLRREAYKTAA

-471 SLIMALIFV
+471 SLIMALIFI
-480 PTIGGLFGSGRNLP
+480 PTIGGLFGSGGNLP
-494 AVVPHPSDPDKSP
+494 AVVPHPSNPDKSP

-512 SAFGQFYKIVLEKA
+512 SAFGKFYKIVLEKA

-573 GNMSIHEKAKLLYG
+573 GNMSIHEKAKLLHG
-587 IERDVLNM
+587 IEHDVLNM

-672 RLTSYNLDDISR
+672 RLTSDKLDDVSR
-684 ATKLIRDKMERTR
+684 ATKLIRDKMERTH

-754 EEIDVVVRYPRHHR
+754 EEIDVVVRYPRQLR

-836 TKLPKTVS
+836 SKLPKTVS

-863 AFSVALFIIAVVLVT
+863 AFSVALFIMAIVLVT

-900 LIGLLITGKPFGV
+900 LTGLLITGKPFGV

-1037 NYREKKQLVS
+1037 NYIEKKTTGFIGNDF

>member
-1 MSKIIDIALLRTRT
+1 MDRIIDIALLRTRT
-15 VVLAFLMILIA
+15 VMLAFLMILTA

-101 DPSKALYE
+101 DSSRALYE

-134 LNLFPVLIVTLSGD
+134 LNLFPVLIVTLSGN

-163 ELEGISSVLEANL
+163 ELEGISSILEANL

-217 ALDAGN
+217 MLDSGN

-268 SSIARLAGEKSLGIE
+268 SSIARLAGERSIGIE

-360 GIAIPGSFL
+360 GMAIPGSFL

-412 KRGFLRREAYKKAA
+412 KRGFLRREAYKTAA

-480 PTIGGLFGSGRNLP
+480 PTIGGLFGSGGNLP
-494 AVVPHPSDPDKSP
+494 AVVPHPSGPDKSP
-507 LQERI
+507 LHERI
-512 SAFGQFYKIVLEKA
+512 SAFGKFYKIVLEKA

-550 AGNGLQFF
+550 SGNGLQFF

-573 GNMSIHEKAKLLYG
+573 GNMSIHEKAKLLHG
-587 IERDVLNM
+587 IEHDVLNM

-644 EKAKKY
+644 EKAKNY

-672 RLTSYNLDDISR
+672 RLTSDNLDDVSL
-684 ATKLIRDKMERTR
+684 ATKLIRDKMEKTPD
-697 GLTNIEDDRD
+697 LTNIEDDRD

-717 DRGQAAKFGA
+717 DRVRAAKFGA

-745 TTFNPIDNE
+745 TTFNPIDSE
-754 EEIDVVVRYPRHHR
+754 EEIDVVVRYPRQHR

-836 TKLPKTVS
+836 SKLPKTVS

-863 AFSVALFIIAVVLVT
+863 AFSVALFIMAVVLVT

-1026 QFRANLQEAVR
+1026 QFRANLQETVR
-1037 NYREKKQLVS
+1037 IYREKKQLVS

>member
-1 MSKIIDIALLRTRT
+1 M
-15 VVLAFLMILIA
+15 LAFFMILIA

-134 LNLFPVLIVTLSGD
+134 LNLFPVLIVTLSGN

-200 IQVIQTIA
+200 IQVIRTIA

-217 ALDAGN
+217 TLDAGN

-360 GIAIPGSFL
+360 GMAIPGSFL

-412 KRGFLRREAYKKAA
+412 KRGFLRREAYKTAA

-480 PTIGGLFGSGRNLP
+480 PTIGGLFGSGGNLP

-644 EKAKKY
+644 EKSKNH

-672 RLTSYNLDDISR
+672 RLTSENLNDVGH
-684 ATKLIRDKMERTR
+684 ATKLIRDKMERTQ

-754 EEIDVVVRYPRHHR
+754 EEIDVVVRYPRQLR

-827 DEIKSWLKD
+827 NEIKSWLKD
-836 TKLPKTVS
+836 SKLPKTVS

-863 AFSVALFIIAVVLVT
+863 AFSVALFIMAVVLVT

-937 FDYLRK
+937 FDYLK
-943 SSQNVKEAVLQAGME
+943 KGSQNVREAVLQAGME

-984 FVTREI
+984 FVTRGI

-1037 NYREKKQLVS
+1037 NYREKKQLES

>member
-1 MSKIIDIALLRTRT
+1 MDRIIDIALLRTRT
-15 VVLAFLMILIA
+15 VMLAFLMILTA

-101 DPSKALYE
+101 DSSRALYE

-128 IIKEVN
+128 VIKEVN
-134 LNLFPVLIVTLSGD
+134 LNLFPVLIVTLSGN

-163 ELEGISSVLEANL
+163 ELEGISSILEANL

-217 ALDAGN
+217 MLDSGN

-268 SSIARLAGEKSLGIE
+268 SSIARLAGERSIGIE

-360 GIAIPGSFL
+360 GMAIPGSFL

-412 KRGFLRREAYKKAA
+412 KRGFLRREAYKTAA

-480 PTIGGLFGSGRNLP
+480 PTIGGLFGSGGNLP
-494 AVVPHPSDPDKSP
+494 AVVPHPSGPDKSP
-507 LQERI
+507 LHEQI
-512 SAFGQFYKIVLEKA
+512 SAFGKFYKIVLEKA

-550 AGNGLQFF
+550 SGNGLQFF

-573 GNMSIHEKAKLLYG
+573 GNMSIHEKAKLLHG
-587 IERDVLNM
+587 IEHDVLNM

-644 EKAKKY
+644 EKAKNY

-672 RLTSYNLDDISR
+672 RLTSDNLDDVSL
-684 ATKLIRDKMERTR
+684 ATKLIRDKMEKTPD
-697 GLTNIEDDRD
+697 LTNIEDDRD

-717 DRGQAAKFGA
+717 DRVRAAKFGA

-745 TTFNPIDNE
+745 TTFNPIDSE
-754 EEIDVVVRYPRHHR
+754 EEIDVVVRYPKQHR

-836 TKLPKTVS
+836 SKLPKTVS

-863 AFSVALFIIAVVLVT
+863 AFSVALFIMAVVLVT

-1026 QFRANLQEAVR
+1026 QFRANLQETVR
-1037 NYREKKQLVS
+1037 IYREKKQLVS

>member
-1 MSKIIDIALLRTRT
+1 M
-15 VVLAFLMILIA
+15 LAFLMILIA

-101 DPSKALYE
+101 DSSMALYE

-200 IQVIQTIA
+200 IQVMQTIA

-217 ALDAGN
+217 TLDAGN

-360 GIAIPGSFL
+360 GMAIPGSFL

-412 KRGFLRREAYKKAA
+412 KRGFLRREAYKTAA

-480 PTIGGLFGSGRNLP
+480 PTIGGLFGSGGNLP
-494 AVVPHPSDPDKSP
+494 AAVPHPSDPDKSS
-507 LQERI
+507 LHERV
-512 SAFGQFYKIVLEKA
+512 SAFGKFYKIVLEKA

-550 AGNGLQFF
+550 TGNGLQFF

-587 IERDVLNM
+587 IEHDVLNM

-627 IDWKERRK
+627 INWKQRRK
-635 TSLILKNII
+635 TSLILKHII
-644 EKAKKY
+644 EKARNY

-672 RLTSYNLDDISR
+672 RLTSDKLDDVSR
-684 ATKLIRDKMERTR
+684 ATKLIRDKMETTH

-754 EEIDVVVRYPRHHR
+754 EEIDVVVRYPRQLR

-827 DEIKSWLKD
+827 NEIKSWLKD
-836 TKLPKTVS
+836 SKLPKTVS

-863 AFSVALFIIAVVLVT
+863 AFSVALFIMAVVLVT

-984 FVTREI
+984 FVTREV

>member
-1 MSKIIDIALLRTRT
+1 MDRIIDIALLRTRT
-15 VVLAFLMILIA
+15 VMLAFLMILTA

-101 DPSKALYE
+101 DSSRALYE

-134 LNLFPVLIVTLSGD
+134 LNLFPVLIVTLSGN
-148 IPERTLLKYARNLRD
+148 IPERTLLKYARTLRD
-163 ELEGISSVLEANL
+163 ELEGISSILEANL

-217 ALDAGN
+217 MLDSGN

-250 SVVTIGDIA
+250 SVVTVGDIA

-268 SSIARLAGEKSLGIE
+268 SSIARLAGERSIGIE

-360 GIAIPGSFL
+360 GMAIPGSFL

-412 KRGFLRREAYKKAA
+412 KRGFLRREAYKTAA

-480 PTIGGLFGSGRNLP
+480 PTIGGLFGSGGNLP
-494 AVVPHPSDPDKSP
+494 AVVPHPSGPDKSP
-507 LQERI
+507 LHERI
-512 SAFGQFYKIVLEKA
+512 SAFGKFYKIVLEKA

-550 AGNGLQFF
+550 SGNGLQFF

-573 GNMSIHEKAKLLYG
+573 GNMSIHEKAKLLHG
-587 IERDVLNM
+587 IEHDVLNM

-644 EKAKKY
+644 EKAKNY

-672 RLTSYNLDDISR
+672 RLTSDNLDDVSL
-684 ATKLIRDKMERTR
+684 ATKLIRDKMEKTPD
-697 GLTNIEDDRD
+697 LTNIEDDRD

-717 DRGQAAKFGA
+717 DRVRAAKFGA

-745 TTFNPIDNE
+745 TTFNPIDSE
-754 EEIDVVVRYPRHHR
+754 EEIDVVVRYPRQHR

-836 TKLPKTVS
+836 SKLPKTVS

-863 AFSVALFIIAVVLVT
+863 AFSVALFIMAVVLVT

-1026 QFRANLQEAVR
+1026 QFRANLQETVR
-1037 NYREKKQLVS
+1037 IYREKKQLVS